1 MAIKLKSDFSLTE
14 IEEKLGTKSFIGL
27 AFVTIYI
34 NLFFIQALRA
44 FIPGVYVSITHVV
57 FGEDII
63 ANGMILL
70 ALIFFF
76 IPGLT
81 NTICKKVGL
90 NKLMKFS
97 ILAIVIFRLLLA
109 FQLPSK
115 LETICAGFIIAFYGF
130 YISTFSTLWL
140 RENDEIKS
148 NHKIIFITLTIL
160 SAFLIDYFIRALGL
174 SLDISL
180 LTPGLILD
188 WNLTQ
193 YFWLIFQI
201 PLSGLCIYLIYKHF
215 PRFSSEIKPEKPVEF
230 EYKTL
235 TSLIFVG
242 VGMFFFLQF
251 SLFLYPNV
259 IAQYTATSYYF
270 NNILNIICL
279 MLATCLILFIKIDF
293 FSNLK
298 FSIIL
303 NAFMILSLI
312 LLFFF
317 PKDLTYVASIFI
329 SISLII
335 MYLNFYLL
343 ISRMMKI
350 SFKWEKVKT
359 ISNGFTI
366 GFAFMVIFD
375 VLHIFTTDWSGT
387 IESFKGLGPIIMLT
401 AGILFSISSF
411 GAIMLKSK
419 KEGSER

>member
-14 IEEKLGTKSFIGL
+14 IEEKLGTKNIIGL
-27 AFVTIYI
+27 AFVTICI

-57 FGEDII
+57 FGEDILV
-63 ANGMILL
+63 NGMTLL

-90 NKLMKFS
+90 NILMKFS
-97 ILAIVIFRLLLA
+97 IFAIVIFRLLLA

-115 LETICAGFIIAFYGF
+115 LETVCVGLIIAFYGF

-140 RENDEIKS
+140 KENDEIKS
-148 NHKIIFITLTIL
+148 NHKITFITLTIL

-201 PLSGLCIYLIYKHF
+201 PLSGLCIYLTYKHF
-215 PRFSSEIKPEKPVEF
+215 PRFSSKIKPEKPVES

-235 TSLIFVG
+235 NSLIFVG
-242 VGMFFFLQF
+242 VGIFFFLQF

-279 MLATCLILFIKIDF
+279 MVATCVILFVKIEFLSD
-293 FSNLK
+293 LR
-298 FSIIL
+298 FSIIS

-312 LLFFF
+312 LFFFF
-317 PKDLTYVASIFI
+317 PKDLTHIASIFI

-343 ISRMMKI
+343 FFRITTI
-350 SFKWEKVKT
+350 NFKWEKVKT
-359 ISNGFTI
+359 ISNALTI
-366 GFAFMVIFD
+366 GFAFMIIFD
-375 VLHIFTTDWSGT
+375 VLHIFTSDWAGT
-387 IESFKGLGPIIMLT
+387 IEAFKGLGPIVMLT
-401 AGILFSISSF
+401 AGILFTISSL

-419 KEGSER
+419 KEGSKR

>member
-14 IEEKLGTKSFIGL
+14 IEEKLGTKKIIGL
-27 AFVTIYI
+27 AFVTICI
-34 NLFFIQALRA
+34 NLFFVQALRA
-44 FIPGVYVSITHVV
+44 FIPGVYVSVSHVV
-57 FGEDII
+57 FGEDVLV
-63 ANGMILL
+63 NGMVLL
-70 ALIFFF
+70 ALLFFF

-97 ILAIVIFRLLLA
+97 IFAIVIFRLLLA

-115 LETICAGFIIAFYGF
+115 LETICVGLIIAFYGF

-140 RENDEIKS
+140 RENDEIQS
-148 NHKIIFITLTIL
+148 NHKITFITLTIL

-201 PLSGLCIYLIYKHF
+201 PLSGLCIYLTYKHF
-215 PRFSSEIKPEKPVEF
+215 PRFSSEIKPEKPVEP

-235 TSLIFVG
+235 NSLIFVG

-279 MLATCLILFIKIDF
+279 MVATCVILFAKIEFLSD
-293 FSNLK
+293 LR
-298 FSIIL
+298 FSIIS
-303 NAFMILSLI
+303 NVFMILSLI
-312 LLFFF
+312 LFFFF

-343 ISRMMKI
+343 FFRMTTI
-350 SFKWEKVKT
+350 NFKWEKVKT
-359 ISNGFTI
+359 ISNALTI
-366 GFAFMVIFD
+366 GFAFMVIFN
-375 VLHIFTTDWSGT
+375 VLHIFSSDWAGT
-387 IESFKGLGPIIMLT
+387 IEAFKGLGPIVMLT
-401 AGILFSISSF
+401 AGILFAISSL

-419 KEGSER
+419 KEGSKR

>member
-1 MAIKLKSDFSLTE
+1 MAIKLKSDFSLKE
-14 IEEKLGTKSFIGL
+14 IEEKLNTKNFIGL
-27 AFVTIYI
+27 VFITISV

-44 FIPGVYVSITHVV
+44 FIPGVYVSITHVL
-57 FGEDII
+57 FGEDILV
-63 ANGMILL
+63 NGMILL
-70 ALIFFF
+70 ALLFFF

-97 ILAIVIFRLLLA
+97 ILAIVIFRLLVA

-115 LETICAGFIIAFYGF
+115 LETICVGLIITFYGF
-130 YISTFSTLWL
+130 YLSTFSTLWL

-148 NHKIIFITLTIL
+148 NYKIIFITLTIL
-160 SAFLIDYFIRALGL
+160 IAFLIDYFIRALGL

-201 PLSGLCIYLIYKHF
+201 PISGLCIYLSYKYF
-215 PRFSSEIKPEKPVEF
+215 PRFSNEIKPEKPPESEF
-230 EYKTL
+230 KTL
-235 TSLIFVG
+235 NSLIFVG
-242 VGMFFFLQF
+242 IGMFFFLLF
-251 SLFLYPNV
+251 GFFLYPNV
-259 IAQYTATSYYF
+259 IAQYTATNYYF

-279 MLATCLILFIKIDF
+279 MVATCLVLFIKIDF
-293 FSNLK
+293 FSDIRL
-298 FSIIL
+298 SIIL
-303 NAFMILSLI
+303 NTFMILSLV
-312 LLFFF
+312 LFIFF

-350 SFKWEKVKT
+350 NFKWEKVKT

-366 GFAFMVIFD
+366 GFVFMITFS
-375 VLHIFTTDWSGT
+375 VLHIFTTDWLGT
-387 IESFKGLGPIIMLT
+387 MEAFKGLGPIIMLT
-401 AGILFSISSF
+401 AGILFTISSF
-411 GAIMLKSK
+411 GAIMLESK
-419 KEGSER
+419 KEGSKR

>member
-1 MAIKLKSDFSLTE
+1 MAIKLKSDFSLTG
-14 IEEKLGTKSFIGL
+14 IEEKLGTKNIIGL
-27 AFVTIYI
+27 AFVTICI

-57 FGEDII
+57 FGEDILV
-63 ANGMILL
+63 NGMTLL

-90 NKLMKFS
+90 NILMKFS
-97 ILAIVIFRLLLA
+97 IFAIVIFRLLLA

-115 LETICAGFIIAFYGF
+115 LETVCVGLIIAFYGF

-140 RENDEIKS
+140 KENDEIKS
-148 NHKIIFITLTIL
+148 NHKITFITLTIL

-201 PLSGLCIYLIYKHF
+201 PLSGLCIYLTYKHF
-215 PRFSSEIKPEKPVEF
+215 PRFSSKIKPEKPVES

-235 TSLIFVG
+235 NSLIFVG
-242 VGMFFFLQF
+242 VGIFFFLQF

-279 MLATCLILFIKIDF
+279 MVATCVILFVKIEFLSD
-293 FSNLK
+293 LR
-298 FSIIL
+298 FSIIS

-312 LLFFF
+312 LFFFF
-317 PKDLTYVASIFI
+317 PKDLTHIASIFI

-343 ISRMMKI
+343 FFRITTI
-350 SFKWEKVKT
+350 NFKWEKVKT
-359 ISNGFTI
+359 ISNALTI
-366 GFAFMVIFD
+366 GFAFMIIFD
-375 VLHIFTTDWSGT
+375 VLHIFTSDWAGT
-387 IESFKGLGPIIMLT
+387 IEAFKGLGPIVMLT
-401 AGILFSISSF
+401 AGILFTISSL

-419 KEGSER
+419 KEGSKR

>member
-14 IEEKLGTKSFIGL
+14 IEEKLGTKKIIGL
-27 AFVTIYI
+27 AFVTICI
-34 NLFFIQALRA
+34 NLFFIEALRA
-44 FIPGVYVSITHVV
+44 FIPSVYVSVSHVV
-57 FGEDII
+57 FGEDVLV
-63 ANGMILL
+63 NGMVLL
-70 ALIFFF
+70 ALLFFF

-97 ILAIVIFRLLLA
+97 IFAIVIFRLLLA

-115 LETICAGFIIAFYGF
+115 LETICVGLIIAFYGF

-140 RENDEIKS
+140 RENDEIQS
-148 NHKIIFITLTIL
+148 NHKITFITLTIL

-201 PLSGLCIYLIYKHF
+201 PLSGLCIYLTYKHF
-215 PRFSSEIKPEKPVEF
+215 PRFSSEIKPEKPVEP

-235 TSLIFVG
+235 NSLIFVG

-279 MLATCLILFIKIDF
+279 MVATCVILFAKIEFLSD
-293 FSNLK
+293 LR
-298 FSIIL
+298 FSIIS
-303 NAFMILSLI
+303 NVFMILSLI
-312 LLFFF
+312 LFFFF

-343 ISRMMKI
+343 FFRMTTI
-350 SFKWEKVKT
+350 NFKWEKVKT
-359 ISNGFTI
+359 ISNALTI
-366 GFAFMVIFD
+366 GFAFMVIFN
-375 VLHIFTTDWSGT
+375 VLHIFTSDWAGT
-387 IESFKGLGPIIMLT
+387 IEAFKGLGPIVMLT
-401 AGILFSISSF
+401 AGILFAISSL

-419 KEGSER
+419 KEGSKR